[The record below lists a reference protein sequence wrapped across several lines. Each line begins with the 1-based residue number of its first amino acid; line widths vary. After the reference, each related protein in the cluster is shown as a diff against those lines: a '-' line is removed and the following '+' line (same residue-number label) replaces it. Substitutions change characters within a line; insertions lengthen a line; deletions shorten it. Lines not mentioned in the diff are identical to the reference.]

1 MKDTWGVD
9 EKSSRLFISIDGAG
23 KVYPDVR
30 QIFGIVFERSSPE
43 DLEAFKKLKLDLPS
57 LDFRPTLSFPV
68 LRVTPDASG
77 FPILRVRLNSSET
90 ELESLPEN
98 DQVIVGDV
106 WCPIDQ
112 YARDELVA
120 ALNGKGLQ
128 INASLSAEDL
138 AWLIW
143 ESELSVELAGDLG
156 DLSNSLLRSTK
167 STFRPDN
174 LDATLYDYQKSG
186 AAFIDSMI
194 DKGLGVL
201 LADEMGLGK
210 TIQAIYVIQSMVGK
224 NRMPVLV
231 VVTAANLANWIR
243 EIEKFAPNLMI
254 SVHAGSSRAGA
265 SQHIYLGD
273 VLITTYQIVLRDVAF
288 LTDINWSLIVLDEA
302 QNIKNFESK
311 QAKAVCKLPKR
322 SAIAITGTPIENS
335 LSDIWSIFQFLHPAL
350 LGTKDEFRD
359 RFPDTNSA
367 ADLLSRSIAPFVVRR
382 CVLEVADD
390 LPERTDIFVPVF
402 LSSPMNRAYSEV
414 RDREDLAALP
424 KVQALRQICAVSRE
438 HQFDSNKVDRLLEL
452 ARGVFESG
460 DKAIVFASFT
470 ETIDLL
476 ARRVA
481 QMSPGIF
488 VETLDGRKSPTER
501 QQIIDIFQDV
511 QGAGVLIANPKA
523 AGVGVNI
530 QAANYVFHFNPEWNP
545 ALIAQASARA
555 YRRGQ
560 TKNVFVYYLYY
571 KGTIE
576 EYVLEKLEQ
585 KQGLQDAGLGN
596 LADEPSEAQLLDALR
611 LTPEALEGSQ
621 TWN

>member
-1 MKDTWGVD
+1 
-9 EKSSRLFISIDGAG
+9 
-23 KVYPDVR
+23 
-30 QIFGIVFERSSPE
+30 
-43 DLEAFKKLKLDLPS
+43 
-57 LDFRPTLSFPV
+57 V
-68 LRVTPDASG
+68 LRVSADNAGLPT
-77 FPILRVRLNSSET
+77 LRVRLNT
-90 ELESLPEN
+90 IDAELDSIPEN
-98 DQVIVGDV
+98 DQVVILDV
-106 WCPIDQ
+106 WYPIDTI
-112 YARDELVA
+112 ARDELVA
-120 ALNGKGLQ
+120 ALGARGIA

-143 ESELSVELAGDLG
+143 ESDLSVELTGDLE

-167 STFRPDN
+167 SAFRPDS
-174 LDATLYDYQKSG
+174 LHATLYDYQKSG
-186 AAFIDSMI
+186 AAFIDSMV
-194 DKGLGVL
+194 DKGIGVL

-210 TIQAIYVIQSMVGK
+210 TMQAIYVIQSMVDK
-224 NRMPVLV
+224 DRRPVLV
-231 VVTAANLANWIR
+231 IVTAANLANWIR
-243 EIEKFAPNLMI
+243 EIEKFAPGLTV

-265 SQHIYLGD
+265 SQYLNFGD
-273 VLITTYQIVLRDVAF
+273 VLITTYQIVLRDIAF
-288 LTDINWSLIVLDEA
+288 LTDIKWSLIVLDEA

-311 QAKAVCKLPKR
+311 QAKAVCNLSKT

-335 LSDIWSIFQFLHPAL
+335 LSDVWSIFQFLHPAL
-350 LGTKDEFRD
+350 LGTQDEFRD

-382 CVLEVADD
+382 RVLEVADD

-414 RDREDLAALP
+414 RDRQDLAPLA
-424 KVQALRQICAVSRE
+424 KVQALRQICAVSRD

-452 ARGVFESG
+452 ARGAFESG

-476 ARRVA
+476 ARRIT
-481 QMSPGIF
+481 QMTPGIF

-501 QQIIDIFQDV
+501 QQIIDVFQEV
-511 QGAGVLIANPKA
+511 KGAAVLIANPKA
-523 AGVGVNI
+523 AGVGLNI

-571 KGTIE
+571 KGTVE

-611 LTPEALEGSQ
+611 LSPQALEGSQ

>member
-1 MKDTWGVD
+1 MKGTWGID
-9 EKSSRLFISIDGAG
+9 EQSSRLFVSSDGSGTA
-23 KVYPDVR
+23 YPNVR
-30 QIFGIVFERSSPE
+30 EIFGIVFERSSPE
-43 DLEAFKKLKLDLPS
+43 ELEAFKKLKEDLPN

-68 LRVTPDASG
+68 LRVSPDESG
-77 FPILRVRLNSSET
+77 LPVLRVRLNSSES
-90 ELESLPEN
+90 ELKSLPEN
-98 DQVIVGDV
+98 DQVVVGDV
-106 WCPIDQ
+106 WFPIDL

-120 ALNGKGLQ
+120 ALSGRGLE
-128 INASLSAEDL
+128 INAALSAEDL

-143 ESELSVELAGDLG
+143 ESELSVELTGDIE
-156 DLSNSLLRSTK
+156 DLSNSLLKSTK
-167 STFRPDN
+167 SAFRPDN

-194 DKGLGVL
+194 DKSLGVL

-210 TIQAIYVIQSMVGK
+210 TIQAIYVIQSMVRK
-224 NRMPVLV
+224 NRRPVLV
-231 VVTAANLANWIR
+231 IVTAANLANWIR
-243 EIEKFAPNLMI
+243 EIEKFAPDLAI

-265 SQHIYLGD
+265 SQHIKFGD

-288 LTDINWSLIVLDEA
+288 MTEIDWSLIVLDEA

-311 QAKAVCKLPKR
+311 QAKAVCNLSKK

-350 LGTKDEFRD
+350 LGTQDEFRD

-367 ADLLSRSIAPFVVRR
+367 ADLLSRLIAPFVVRR
-382 CVLEVADD
+382 RVLEVADD

-414 RDREDLAALP
+414 RDLEELAALP

-452 ARGVFESG
+452 ARGAFESG

-488 VETLDGRKSPTER
+488 VETLDGRKSPSER
-501 QQIIDIFQDV
+501 QQIIDVFQEV
-511 QGAGVLIANPKA
+511 QGAAVLIANPKA
-523 AGVGVNI
+523 AGVGLNI

-560 TKNVFVYYLYY
+560 TKKVFVYYLYY
-571 KGTIE
+571 KGTVE
-576 EYVLEKLEQ
+576 EYILEKLEQ

-611 LTPEALEGSQ
+611 LSPEALEGSQ
-621 TWN
+621 AWN

>member
-1 MKDTWGVD
+1 MKGTWGID
-9 EKSSRLFISIDGAG
+9 EQSSRLFVSSDGAG
-23 KVYPDVR
+23 TAYPNVR
-30 QIFGIVFERSSPE
+30 EIFGIVFERSSPE
-43 DLEAFKKLKLDLPS
+43 ELEAFKKLKEDLPN

-68 LRVTPDASG
+68 LRVSPDESG
-77 FPILRVRLNSSET
+77 LPVLRVRLNSSES
-90 ELESLPEN
+90 ELKSLPEN

-106 WCPIDQ
+106 WFPIDL

-120 ALNGKGLQ
+120 ALSGRGLE
-128 INASLSAEDL
+128 INAALSAEDL

-143 ESELSVELAGDLG
+143 ESELSVELTGDIQ
-156 DLSNSLLRSTK
+156 DISNSLLKSTK
-167 STFRPDN
+167 SAFRPDN

-210 TIQAIYVIQSMVGK
+210 TIQAIYVIQSMLRK
-224 NRMPVLV
+224 NRRPVLV
-231 VVTAANLANWIR
+231 IVTAANLANWIR
-243 EIEKFAPNLMI
+243 EIEKFAPDLAI

-265 SQHIYLGD
+265 SQYIKFGD

-288 LTDINWSLIVLDEA
+288 MTEIDWSLIVLDEA

-311 QAKAVCKLPKR
+311 QAKAVCNLSKK

-350 LGTKDEFRD
+350 LGTQDEFRD

-367 ADLLSRSIAPFVVRR
+367 ADLLSRLIAPFVVRR
-382 CVLEVADD
+382 SVLEVADD
-390 LPERTDIFVPVF
+390 LPERTDIFVPVY

-414 RDREDLAALP
+414 RDLEELAALP

-452 ARGVFESG
+452 ARGAFESG

-488 VETLDGRKSPTER
+488 VETLDGRKSPSER
-501 QQIIDIFQDV
+501 QQIIDVFQEV
-511 QGAGVLIANPKA
+511 QGAAVLIANPKA
-523 AGVGVNI
+523 AGVGLNI

-560 TKNVFVYYLYY
+560 TKKVFVYYLYY
-571 KGTIE
+571 KGTVE
-576 EYVLEKLEQ
+576 EYILEKLEQ

-611 LTPEALEGSQ
+611 LSPEALEGSQ
-621 TWN
+621 AWN